1 VSRRSWVIGI
11 DCSTTATW
19 AIVFNREGAV
29 VAEGRSTCPLSRP
42 HPRPGWHEQD
52 PADWW
57 TSAAAAVREAV
68 ASVDPRDV
76 AFGITHQRESFVC
89 LNEGV
94 AYQLRLQREG
104 VDAALGEPLDH
115 FVARGGSRSA
125 AWCQMV
131 ADVVGVPVTLSHE
144 AMHRRYDPFFTIY
157 PKLHPRLRDVFKDIA
172 RAISAEGGD
181 G

>member
-1 VSRRSWVIGI
+1 VSRESWVIGI
-11 DCSTTATW
+11 ECSTTATK
-19 AIVFNREGAV
+19 AIVFDREGAV
-29 VAEGRSTCPLSRP
+29 VAEGRSTFPLSRP
-42 HPRPGWHEQD
+42 HPGWHEQD

-68 ASVDPRDV
+68 SAVDPREVV

-144 AMHRRYDPFFTIY
+144 AMHRRYDPFFAIY